1 VIAMTSEDRARPRL
15 AADVQA
21 NRAAERAVAALVEDL
36 QVGMDE
42 ADAERSDRRFARD
55 VAWGGPF
62 GTTVNGIE
70 ELLAIHRRL
79 KAEGAAGRSRY
90 EVRRVLAPAPGVAVA
105 QVARL
110 ALDESGD
117 PLPAEEGFSE
127 MAQYVLVERDGE
139 WWLAAGQNTPLQP
152 SKAAG
157 GT

>member
-1 VIAMTSEDRARPRL
+1 VTSEERARPNL
-15 AADVQA
+15 ADDEDA
-21 NRAAERAVAALVEDL
+21 NRAAEQAVAALVEDL

-42 ADAERSDRRFARD
+42 ADADRSDRRFACD
-55 VAWGGPF
+55 LAWGGPY

-70 ELLAIHRRL
+70 ELLEIHRRL
-79 KAEGAAGRSRY
+79 KAEGAAGRSRF

-105 QVARL
+105 HVARL

-117 PLPAEEGFSE
+117 PLPTEDGFSE
-127 MAQYVLVERDGE
+127 MALYVLVERDGE

-157 GT
+157 GD